1 MKIEVDMG
9 LCARHGQCE
18 FAAPEV
24 FSLDENAELSY
35 AAEPEPRQAE
45 DVHTAARVCPTRAIK
60 VLD

>member
-1 MKIEVDMG
+1 MRIEVDAD
-9 LCARHGQCE
+9 LCAGHGQCE

-35 AAEPEPRQAE
+35 AAEPEPEQAE
-45 DVHTAARVCPTRAIK
+45 DVRKAVRVCPTRAIK